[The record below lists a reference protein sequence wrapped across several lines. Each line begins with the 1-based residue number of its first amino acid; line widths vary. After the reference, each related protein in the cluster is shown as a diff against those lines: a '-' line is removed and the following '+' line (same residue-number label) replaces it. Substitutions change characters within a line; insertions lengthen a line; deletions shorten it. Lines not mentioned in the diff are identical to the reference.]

1 MTSNISS
8 TYEAS
13 NKGKRSIV
21 YRTGKKLRPL
31 FNHCLAKSS
40 LVANTPFFDKQTFP
54 WTAKLEANFPAIR
67 AEAEQLLKD
76 RDSIPALRDISP
88 DHRRIAKTQSW
99 QSYFLWGYGYEIEE
113 NCRRCP
119 NTARVLS
126 AVPGLNSA
134 FFSILAPGTHIP
146 LHNGVT
152 KRIITCHL
160 SLITPT
166 QRERCRIQVADQTA
180 SWEDGKCMVFDDT
193 YPHEVWNDTN
203 ETRVVLLVQ
212 FKRPLNLPGRLL
224 GDMFLG
230 AVRRSPFVQEAR
242 RNLAAWDSA
251 HKLLD
256 N

>member
-1 MTSNISS
+1 MTINTSANQGAKS
-8 TYEAS
+8 
-13 NKGKRSIV
+13 KLKRSFA

-31 FNHCLAKSS
+31 FNYCLSKSS

-54 WTAKLEANFPAIR
+54 WTAVLEANFPAIR
-67 AEAEQLLKD
+67 AEAEQVLKT

-88 DHRRIAKTQSW
+88 DHQRIAESKSW
-99 QSYFLWGYGYEIEE
+99 QSFFLWGYGYKIED

-126 AVPGLNSA
+126 AVPDLNSA

-160 SLITPT
+160 SLMAPT
-166 QRERCRIQVADQTA
+166 EQEKCRIQVADQTA
-180 SWEDGKCMVFDDT
+180 YWRDGECMVFDDT

-212 FKRPLNLPGRLL
+212 FKRPLRLPGRLL

-242 RNLAAWDSA
+242 RNLAAWDNA
-251 HKLLD
+251 HKVLD
-256 N
+256 S